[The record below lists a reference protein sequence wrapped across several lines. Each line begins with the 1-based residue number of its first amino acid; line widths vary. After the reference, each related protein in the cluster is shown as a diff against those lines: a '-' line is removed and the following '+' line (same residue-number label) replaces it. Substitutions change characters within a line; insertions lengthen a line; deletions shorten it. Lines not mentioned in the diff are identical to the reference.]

1 MSGFGPTT
9 AKVERTR
16 RLKLAACFGL
26 ASVFAV
32 AAEDAYPPAVIS
44 AGKAVYQ
51 IDVPGSRGT
60 SFFIAPNRLATNFH
74 VVDSIQDMGGV
85 SLFFDNEPSPIRATR
100 LLAVSFPYDLAL
112 LETEGSPAVHL
123 SAGGSPQGTAYTIG
137 YPDTSDLQYHHSVSD
152 VTVLDAHYEGF
163 FNFGEG
169 TGSSGSP
176 VLDSQGRFFAV
187 IFASGDGA
195 AAASKKSFVDA
206 RWLAQL
212 ANGREGTLCQG
223 GAQACLDHEISRTRK
238 LAYKVLSGH
247 SIERKSLGI
256 FHTAYYGRREILG
269 ENEKE
274 YLERMAT
281 NFDDLGAQF
290 SLGILHRDEGD
301 LEKAFEWFGAAAEG
315 GVPNAQYGLGILH
328 RDHGDLEKA
337 FEWLGAAAEGGV
349 PLAQFNLG
357 ILHRDHGD
365 LEKAFEWL
373 GAAAEGG
380 VPMAQYDLG
389 VLYDDRD
396 EWEKAARW
404 YKSAAEL
411 GVTDA
416 QYNLSEMYRYGEG
429 VERNDELADYWMA
442 KCSEAGD
449 TQCSC
454 KATGEGSECS
464 E

>member
-51 IDVPGSRGT
+51 IVVPAGRGT
-60 SFFIAPNRLATNFH
+60 GFFIAPNRLATNFH
-74 VVDSIQDMGGV
+74 VVESIQDMGDV
-85 SLFFDNEPSPIRATR
+85 SLYFDNEPSPIRATR
-100 LLAVSFPYDLAL
+100 LLAVSSPYDLAL

-123 SAGGSPQGTAYTIG
+123 PAGGSPQGTAYTIG
-137 YPDTSDLQYHHSVSD
+137 YPDRGPRTAGQRVTSDLQYHHSVSD

-163 FNFGEG
+163 FNFGKG
-169 TGSSGSP
+169 PGSSGSP

-187 IFASGDGA
+187 IFASDDEA
-195 AAASKKSFVDA
+195 AAGKAFVDA

-223 GAQACLDHEISRTRK
+223 GARACLDHEISRTRK

-247 SIERKSLGI
+247 SVERQSLGI
-256 FHTAYYGRREILG
+256 FHTDNDRRREILG

-281 NFDDLGAQF
+281 NFDDRGAQF
-290 SLGILHRDEGD
+290 ELGILHRDEGD
-301 LEKAFEWFGAAAEG
+301 LEKAFEWFAAAAEG
-315 GVPNAQYGLGILH
+315 GVPNAQFG
-328 RDHGDLEKA
+328 
-337 FEWLGAAAEGGV
+337 
-349 PLAQFNLG
+349 LG

-380 VPMAQYDLG
+380 VPMAQYGLG
-389 VLYDDRD
+389 VLYDKQD
-396 EWEKAARW
+396 ELEKAARW

-411 GVTDA
+411 GVSDA

-429 VERNDELADYWMA
+429 VEQNDELADYWMA
-442 KCSEAGD
+442 KCSEAEGSD
-449 TQCSC
+449 CSC
-454 KATGEGSECS
+454 EETGEGSECS